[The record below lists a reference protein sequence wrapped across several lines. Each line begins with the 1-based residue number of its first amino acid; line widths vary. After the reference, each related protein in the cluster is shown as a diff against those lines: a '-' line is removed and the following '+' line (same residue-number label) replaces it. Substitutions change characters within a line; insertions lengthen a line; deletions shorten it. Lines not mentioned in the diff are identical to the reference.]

1 MKKGLMVRSALFFCL
16 FFTFSFPVYAGFVKG
31 DFGIGLNYP
40 GFGVR
45 YFLSDK
51 ISLEGKGQFEK
62 DIFVGGL
69 RGYYYFKPEAK
80 VLSFVGLEADFV
92 SFKGEESEGNG
103 FAGELFV
110 GGEYFFAKKLSMQL
124 DFGPAYIFLEDK
136 DTSEFVGDIEY
147 VVNFGINYYFGK

>member
-1 MKKGLMVRSALFFCL
+1 MKKGLPVKSVLFL
-16 FFTFSFPVYAGFVKG
+16 FLLLTLSSQASGEIAKG
-31 DFGIGLNYP
+31 KFGLGLNYP
-40 GFGVR
+40 GLGVR
-45 YFLSDK
+45 YFLCDK

-80 VLSFVGLEADFV
+80 VLLLAGLEGDFV
-92 SFKGEESEGNG
+92 SFKGEESKGIG

-110 GGEYFFAKKLSMQL
+110 GGEYFFAKKLSVQL
-124 DFGPAYIFLEDK
+124 DFGPAYIFLKDK
-136 DTSEFVGDIEY
+136 DTSEDVSGIEY

>member
-1 MKKGLMVRSALFFCL
+1 MKKGLPVKSALFFCL
-16 FFTFSFPVYAGFVKG
+16 LFTLSFPVYAELAKG
-31 DFGIGLNYP
+31 DFGVGLNYP
-40 GFGVR
+40 GLGVR
-45 YFLSDK
+45 YFLCDK

-80 VLSFVGLEADFV
+80 VLPFIGLEADFV
-92 SFKGEESEGNG
+92 SFKGEESKGIG

-110 GGEYFFAKKLSMQL
+110 GGEYFFAKKLSLQL
-124 DFGPAYIFLEDK
+124 DFGPAYIFLKDK
-136 DTSEFVGDIEY
+136 DTSEDVGGIEY